1 MSCCNNT
8 YNLGCYDSCSNLS
21 IGVAE
26 VSGTYKGIFTS
37 GNNRI
42 TQTITVISGQP
53 FVFDLRELNE
63 SATYSLSIYR
73 NGVLQEITID
83 DIEYDCF
90 SFKTQILGLDNPVTP
105 IQGCTPFCQE
115 IGIVTDDT
123 LNGKGT
129 DLSPLTVVGGGGGSS
144 VWGSITGIL
153 SNQTDLQ
160 NALNAKQDLITTG
173 TTAQYLRGD
182 LSLATFPTNLS
193 QFGNDVGFITN
204 VITSLGYTP
213 ENVANKQTDL
223 TPSATKYPNVN
234 AVNTGLALK
243 VTANSAITGA
253 TKTKITYDSKG
264 LVTGGVDASLSELL
278 DDATH
283 RTVTDAQIAAW
294 NALIGGS
301 IFQSVWNAST
311 NSPSL
316 ISSVGTKGFYYIV
329 NVAGSTNLDG
339 ITDWKVGDWAIFDG
353 TVWRKVDNTD
363 AVSDVNGLTG
373 SVVLDTS
380 NVSATLNKR
389 YVTDAQLVIIGNT
402 SGTNSGDNSVNSL
415 YSGLA
420 TSKQDTLVSGTNIK
434 TINGTSLL
442 GSGNIA
448 VGASLSGLTAATA
461 TNTINNGAFTQEW
474 QWNSQVNT
482 PMLKFSSTSTSA
494 VNGGNGLEI
503 NLTGSLVNANQ
514 TTYAAKFINTRFSTS
529 GANSGAYF
537 EGNNTYG
544 VAIQTGLTN
553 GGGFTGADIAIGGN
567 GKLLWNNGYYNGS
580 YIISKAGYP
589 QFLFNSVGSFNF
601 KSSTIVGSIFST
613 VENKPEVVIG
623 LQSATRSSISF
634 GGDNGNVNGTTY
646 RSESVTSCI
655 IERNLGKL
663 LFSTNVGLGG
673 SYADFT
679 PTYQICVDGT
689 NNNVAIGKGN
699 TAGDASA
706 KLEVV
711 STTQGFLPPRMTAT
725 QASAIASP
733 AKSLIVYV
741 TDTNG
746 TFTSAGIWIY
756 TTSWKLILA
765 E

>member
-90 SFKTQILGLDNPVTP
+90 SFKTQILGLDNTVTP

-115 IGIVTDDT
+115 IGIFTDET
-123 LNGKGT
+123 LSGKGT
-129 DLSPLTVVGGGGGSS
+129 ELNPLSVVGGGGGSS
-144 VWGSITGIL
+144 VWGGITGTL
-153 SNQTDLQ
+153 SNQIDLQ
-160 NALNAKQDLITTG
+160 NALNAKEDTINKTDTVIG
-173 TTAQYLRGD
+173 NTSSSTKFASIKGMFD
-182 LSLATFPTNLS
+182 WIMSL
-193 QFGNDVGFITN
+193 GFITN
-204 VITSLGYTP
+204 VITALGYTP
-213 ENVANKQTDL
+213 ESVANKQTDL
-223 TPSATKYPNVN
+223 TSSATKYPTVN

-301 IFQSVWNAST
+301 VFQTVWNATT

-316 ISSVGTKGFYYIV
+316 VSSVGTKGFYYIV
-329 NVAGSTNLDG
+329 NVSGSTNLNG

-448 VGASLSGLTAATA
+448 VGASLSDLIAATSA
-461 TNTINNGAFTQEW
+461 NTINNSAFLQEW
-474 QWNSQVNT
+474 QWNS
-482 PMLKFSSTSTSA
+482 LTS
-494 VNGGNGLEI
+494 GNGLKLSSSSTGASGNSQSILLIEQTGI
-503 NLTGSLVNANQ
+503 NADTSQITFGAIISNTKTGATSKSIALKLLNNGSGESLRMQSTASLVQNYLTYYNSSNTLTAEIGHTNSAA
-514 TTYAAKFINTRFSTS
+514 TTYFYINSYLESIIFKVSNIERFR
-529 GANSGAYF
+529 
-537 EGNNTYG
+537 
-544 VAIQTGLTN
+544 L
-553 GGGFTGADIAIGGN
+553 GADGVNTSAN
-567 GKLLWNNGYYNGS
+567 
-580 YIISKAGYP
+580 YI
-589 QFLFNSVGSFNF
+589 N
-601 KSSTIVGSIFST
+601 
-613 VENKPEVVIG
+613 
-623 LQSATRSSISF
+623 
-634 GGDNGNVNGTTY
+634 
-646 RSESVTSCI
+646 VTSP
-655 IERNLGKL
+655 NLISYSGTGRF
-663 LFSTNVGLGG
+663 FSTNGDEYSFQANNAGSSAYFGALSGNRGCLRTTGG
-673 SYADFT
+673 QA
-679 PTYQICVDGT
+679 IIW
-689 NNNVAIGKGN
+689 NNNQQVSINQN
-699 TAGDASA
+699 TVNASA
-706 KLEVV
+706 QFQVDSVTRGVL
-711 STTQGFLPPRMTAT
+711 LPRMTTT
-725 QASAIASP
+725 QKNAIASP
-733 AKSLIVYV
+733 AEGLEVYDLTLHQKSYY
-741 TDTNG
+741 NG
-746 TFTSAGIWIY
+746 TTWINY
-756 TTSWKLILA
+756 
-765 E
+765 

>member
-21 IGVAE
+21 IGITE

-53 FVFDLRELNE
+53 FVFDLRKLNE

-73 NGVLQEITID
+73 NGVQQEITID
-83 DIEYDCF
+83 DVQYDCF
-90 SFKTQILGLDNPVTP
+90 SFKTQILGLDNSVTP

-115 IGIVTDDT
+115 IGIITDDT
-123 LNGKGT
+123 LSGKGT

-144 VWGSITGIL
+144 VWGGITGTL
-153 SNQTDLQ
+153 SNQIDLQ
-160 NALNAKQDLITTG
+160 NALNAKQNLITTG

-193 QFGNDVGFITN
+193 QFTNDVGFITN

-213 ENVANKQTDL
+213 ESVANKQTDL
-223 TPSATKYPNVN
+223 TSSATKYPTVN

-301 IFQSVWNAST
+301 VFQTVWNATT

-316 ISSVGTKGFYYIV
+316 VSSVGTKGFYYIV
-329 NVAGSTNLDG
+329 NVSGSTNLNG

-448 VGASLSGLTAATA
+448 VGASLSGLTAATS
-461 TNTINNGAFTQEW
+461 TNTIDNLNFQQNWNFSTLDTTIGLKIATAAAQTTSATQVLV
-474 QWNSQVNT
+474 QFRKTNT
-482 PMLKFSSTSTSA
+482 TTGVKASAVLEVINEDANVSSTSVGARFEGRNYACIFGGSLFATP
-494 VNGGNGLEI
+494 NGANIGIVGSGEIRFGVSSSNYNYYGGKILEVGGDLSLI
-503 NLTGSLVNANQ
+503 PSSGRRVSIWTGSLNTTDFLTTTGANAYVSLEYDSTNINRIVLGGNRYGYRS
-514 TTYAAKFINTRFSTS
+514 TYGAAIQQTS
-529 GANSGAYF
+529 GVLSLGAFLVSGGIKY
-537 EGNNTYG
+537 
-544 VAIQTGLTN
+544 QL
-553 GGGFTGADIAIGGN
+553 
-567 GKLLWNNGYYNGS
+567 
-580 YIISKAGYP
+580 
-589 QFLFNSVGSFNF
+589 
-601 KSSTIVGSIFST
+601 
-613 VENKPEVVIG
+613 
-623 LQSATRSSISF
+623 SIS
-634 GGDNGNVNGTTY
+634 D
-646 RSESVTSCI
+646 
-655 IERNLGKL
+655 
-663 LFSTNVGLGG
+663 
-673 SYADFT
+673 A
-679 PTYQICVDGT
+679 
-689 NNNVAIGKGN
+689 NNNVGIG
-699 TAGDASA
+699 TTTPHASA
-706 KLEVV
+706 KLELS
-711 STTQGFLPPRMTAT
+711 STTQGFRLTPMTST
-725 QASAIASP
+725 QASAITVAEGLMLFTS
-733 AKSLIVYV
+733 
-741 TDTNG
+741 DTNG
-746 TFTSAGIWIY
+746 TFTSIGLWCYENGAW
-756 TTSWKLILA
+756 SKK
-765 E
+765 

>member
-26 VSGTYKGIFTS
+26 VRGTYKGIFTS

-90 SFKTQILGLDNPVTP
+90 SFKTQILGLDNTVTP

-115 IGIVTDDT
+115 IGIFTDET
-123 LNGKGT
+123 LSGKGT
-129 DLSPLTVVGGGGGSS
+129 ELNPLSVVGGGGGSS
-144 VWGSITGIL
+144 VWGGITGTL
-153 SNQTDLQ
+153 SNQIDLQ
-160 NALNAKQDLITTG
+160 NALNAKEDTINKTDTVIG
-173 TTAQYLRGD
+173 NTSSSTKFASIKGMFD
-182 LSLATFPTNLS
+182 WIMSL
-193 QFGNDVGFITN
+193 GFITN
-204 VITSLGYTP
+204 VITALGYTP
-213 ENVANKQTDL
+213 ESVANKQTDL
-223 TPSATKYPNVN
+223 TSSATKYPTVN

-301 IFQSVWNAST
+301 VFQTVWNATT

-316 ISSVGTKGFYYIV
+316 VSSVGTKGFYYIV
-329 NVAGSTNLDG
+329 NVSGSTNLNG

-448 VGASLSGLTAATA
+448 VGASISGLTDATA
-461 TNTINNGAFTQEW
+461 TNTINNGAYSQEW
-474 QWNSQVNT
+474 QWNSLNNNT
-482 PMLKFSSTSTSA
+482 GLKLSSTGVGVVNSTQKLFECTMSGVLPATGSSSYAGYFKNTQTGVGSYGLYAEGTGTAINAVGNINTSTGLYINNDFGIFPNVTGSNIKAASSSRLNLRGYNLINFQNIDGTVNYASINNITDNVRQSLLFNGVYVGGLFYCSATTSA
-494 VNGGNGLEI
+494 MVERNSDKLI
-503 NLTGSLVNANQ
+503 
-514 TTYAAKFINTRFSTS
+514 FS
-529 GANSGAYF
+529 ANSGLTANATF
-537 EGNNTYG
+537 TPNNIMTVYG
-544 VAIQTGLTN
+544 TN
-553 GGGFTGADIAIGGN
+553 SN
-567 GKLLWNNGYYNGS
+567 
-580 YIISKAGYP
+580 
-589 QFLFNSVGSFNF
+589 VG
-601 KSSTIVGSIFST
+601 I
-613 VENKPEVVIG
+613 
-623 LQSATRSSISF
+623 
-634 GGDNGNVNGTTY
+634 GTT
-646 RSESVTSCI
+646 
-655 IERNLGKL
+655 
-663 LFSTNVGLGG
+663 
-673 SYADFT
+673 T
-679 PTYQICVDGT
+679 PV
-689 NNNVAIGKGN
+689 
-699 TAGDASA
+699 ASA
-706 KLEVV
+706 KLEVS
-711 STTQGFLPPRMTAT
+711 STTSGFLPPRMTAT

>member
-26 VSGTYKGIFTS
+26 VRGTYKGIFTS

-90 SFKTQILGLDNPVTP
+90 SFKTQILGLDNTVTP

-115 IGIVTDDT
+115 IGIFTDET
-123 LNGKGT
+123 LSGKGT
-129 DLSPLTVVGGGGGSS
+129 ELNPLSVVGGGGGSS
-144 VWGSITGIL
+144 VWGGITGTL
-153 SNQTDLQ
+153 SNQIDLQ
-160 NALNAKQDLITTG
+160 NALNAKEDTINKTDTVIG
-173 TTAQYLRGD
+173 NTSSSTKFASIKGMFD
-182 LSLATFPTNLS
+182 WIMSL
-193 QFGNDVGFITN
+193 GFITN
-204 VITSLGYTP
+204 VITALGYTP
-213 ENVANKQTDL
+213 ESVANKQTDL
-223 TPSATKYPNVN
+223 TSSATKYPTVN

-301 IFQSVWNAST
+301 VFQTVWNATT

-316 ISSVGTKGFYYIV
+316 VSSVGTKGFYYIV
-329 NVAGSTNLDG
+329 NVSGSTNLNG

-448 VGASLSGLTAATA
+448 VGASISGLTAATA
-461 TNTINNGAFTQEW
+461 TNTINNGAYSQEW
-474 QWNSQVNT
+474 QWDSLNNNT
-482 PMLKFSSTSTSA
+482 GLKLSSTGVGVVNSTQKLFECTMSGVLPATGSSSYAGYFKNTQTGVGSYGLYAEGTGTAINAVGNINTSTGLYINNDFGIFPNVTGSNIKAASSSRLNLRGYNLINFQNIDGTVNYASINNITDNVRQSLLFNGVYVGGLFYCSATTSA
-494 VNGGNGLEI
+494 MVERNSDKLI
-503 NLTGSLVNANQ
+503 
-514 TTYAAKFINTRFSTS
+514 FS
-529 GANSGAYF
+529 ANSGLTANATF
-537 EGNNTYG
+537 TPNNIMTVYG
-544 VAIQTGLTN
+544 TN
-553 GGGFTGADIAIGGN
+553 SN
-567 GKLLWNNGYYNGS
+567 
-580 YIISKAGYP
+580 
-589 QFLFNSVGSFNF
+589 VG
-601 KSSTIVGSIFST
+601 I
-613 VENKPEVVIG
+613 
-623 LQSATRSSISF
+623 
-634 GGDNGNVNGTTY
+634 GTT
-646 RSESVTSCI
+646 
-655 IERNLGKL
+655 
-663 LFSTNVGLGG
+663 
-673 SYADFT
+673 T
-679 PTYQICVDGT
+679 PV
-689 NNNVAIGKGN
+689 
-699 TAGDASA
+699 ASA
-706 KLEVV
+706 KLEVS
-711 STTQGFLPPRMTAT
+711 STTSGFLPPRMTAT